1 MKKKLFILLA
11 LLVAMT
17 LVFVACKDD
26 PTPPDDTTVADQP
39 TEEPTQGE
47 EDPTQAPDTDPETPE
62 PGTDEPD
69 EPTTPAPDTDEPETP
84 APDTDEPETPEPETA
99 DPMEPVNV
107 FDAEDIQ
114 TVTGGDPN
122 NMTQDCLTLEDGF
135 VHIVPIGPDPYYY
148 PFAGVD
154 GARYVAIRYRTDATG
169 ADIQMYIGSTGGG
182 PSDDS
187 TMLRQPV
194 VADSEWHVAIFDT
207 QSLID
212 AGKYDGKYVSYFR
225 FDALEAGYKLNE
237 NGETYKNED
246 GTWARY
252 SLPEGCSI
260 DVAYIGFFHSEEAAK
275 KYDFDLNKA
284 PMWDADKSVILHQN
298 FDQFFLGNGT
308 PDDATI
314 NNLNLYHAVNIPNWD
329 KVATLPDFSVETLT
343 YWGWMAL
350 TAETVGTF
358 GYQID
363 MDDPIYDESFYFTP
377 EQPVVDAA
385 VNMGG
390 KTGTRYLIRINI
402 AGLDGTH
409 TVRVLYKDAEGN
421 EVCMNEITVNLPK
434 LPDDI
439 TDSFV
444 SDVSSNEVG
453 TTMDA
458 SDLAN
463 FFVTE
468 LPLPGSGVEANG
480 EGKLYHL
487 TSINDMYA
495 DVNGRY
501 FIKANVIDS
510 NGAGWMFAR
519 GYKVVN
525 SDEIIEKFDPAGG
538 FYKINNYYETDNAG
552 AMGGAGIYARLQ
564 GGKLYLMVKYY
575 NPETV
580 TRVGNKLYFIEAAGS
595 ELTLADNGSKVSVL
609 VDGVTYATIELSGSI
624 AYGDI
629 NEVQPAGEFAEKA
642 VVTLKDG
649 TTETIENTLIAAT
662 CQCQVGF
669 VARSGSFKFDSVA
682 VGSYSAIEV
691 PALEI
696 VTPEEPEPV
705 DPDAP
710 VLILTPEF
718 INGQALST
726 GGQTITQHIAT
737 SEIKTEDEITFVRL
751 TTSDGD
757 PYVALVN
764 IGSMLELP
772 PYMAFSY
779 RTNGSL
785 DAHVFIGSGAGWNGQ
800 GDVTSVAWNEDQ
812 QWNHTILDLNNA
824 GLTSIQNGLINYCRF
839 DFFTGKGAE
848 GDYMDVEYVAF
859 FNSAEA
865 AQKYYND
872 LHGIVEA
879 PKMPAEFSLS
889 LNQVNLG
896 KTLYFS
902 GAMSGYYFAAS
913 ENPADAVKVYS
924 EAVEGGYRM
933 YFMDGETKTY
943 LDIVYRDK
951 NKANVVLTTDPVGV
965 YVWNAEANTWTVT
978 IPEAEATFYLGTY
991 NSYNTIS
998 ASSVYYITGDNAA
1011 NVGVSQFVAV
1021 WGDMPHVH
1029 SYDNVT
1035 VIAPTCTEAGYTK
1048 HECSC
1053 GEYTTSDEVPATGHS
1068 YVMGVCS
1075 VCGAVDPDFVP
1086 AYKNETIT
1094 LAERAGGGPFGATKT
1109 FGQRYNIG
1117 VNILKAITVES
1128 MATYDD
1134 GDVNTW
1140 SLKVWQWNTDYA
1152 TTVAAEPLFV
1162 KLGENHKNNSHFSV
1176 LIEGVEIKGDFYYE
1190 VEYLTG
1196 SKQFTGWAAQ
1206 GTVIEGLET
1215 YAGGQLKDNHYA
1227 SSIIIGVPYDPNAPV
1242 ADITNKFESNVGSNA
1257 EGTDIRDSDLKNYF
1271 TIVYGAAEPHK
1282 VANGMYQ
1289 FGGINEMFAK
1299 ADGLYAFSANIQGAV
1314 IMADTLFVRG
1324 YHAVN
1329 FPENPAM
1336 LVNNYYEDDGDG
1348 STGGAGIYVT
1358 IKGDVLYIVVKAYNG
1373 DKSKGIQN
1381 YIYQLPANGGTNLTI
1396 ADDGKVVYV
1405 ILEGKLMAT
1414 VALSGETTYDRIT
1427 LPLDP
1432 GATFAKTAVVTLV
1445 DGTVAT
1451 IENTLV
1457 ASTYASQF
1465 GFAARAGQ
1473 INFLS
1478 TSVKGLSEIEIP
1490 DFPHVHTEETI
1501 PGKDAT
1507 CTEPGL
1513 TEGVK
1518 CPVCG
1523 EILVPQ
1529 EEIPAAGHN
1538 FVDGS
1543 CGICGEKDPDYVEPD
1558 APAADNATIDFTT
1571 TDQRTEYSTT
1581 VQVWKDGNFV
1591 LTNNKAASTSNIGD
1605 YFKPARFYANT
1616 ELIFAFPGMTKIVI
1630 DANSGKPVD
1639 GWVNCINDSNATV
1652 TKDGNIVTIVFT
1664 VPVDSFTIT
1673 IGAQVRANAIS
1684 VYAEKAPEEPAANEI
1699 QVSTTDTYSW
1709 IDAVEFT
1716 ATVSG
1721 TYTFDLPAGL
1731 GAWDVVKYDNFS
1743 GDPYV
1748 DFYANENGA
1757 SFSVDIAAGDTYAF
1771 YVGATTKG
1779 DWTITWSVEEKEIGG
1794 GDEPGTDDPEIPV
1807 DPADDI
1813 SGTYS
1818 TGGDDTLV
1826 IDMAAGTMVYTF
1838 TGTGG
1843 AINTIE
1849 YGISIADGIVTLS
1862 NANGPIVGPMAVY
1875 MGVLELDENGK
1886 PSVFHYNGYTYD
1898 VTAAGAVEP
1907 DPEQPEVG
1915 DLILVVGN
1923 NNITITDEIIAEG
1936 GIVYQLVVTEE
1947 GTYTVKGDFFVQFQ
1961 DAMGMTYGNGSYLT
1975 AGTYDVRLGT
1985 MLISVAGNYNAEVE
1999 FTAPEGGDVVDP
2011 EPSGNPVIESLPFT
2025 YEITTDGQDTFDVYY
2040 DFTAAEDVTLII
2052 SRPEGAL
2059 VSLSGNSNDWDTD
2072 EDGNYVLFVPAGET
2086 VCLNFWTMSPT
2097 TVGSFTVSAKA
2108 DEPEIVEHTV
2118 TFVANGETVKTET
2131 VVDGAAATAP
2141 EAPAVD
2147 GKWFAGWD
2155 VDFSAVS
2162 GDITVTAIYKDNG
2175 VFKHASNDELIVLG
2189 GKVPYSPFAP
2199 GAYDSWNNKLVLEV
2213 GSFTDIKDW
2222 GWAAFNSETF
2232 QYGYIINGGEPIWAD
2247 AYTVTA
2253 GQDIWN
2259 AINGLATNCSRFSGM
2274 LNAAALQMGDNNV
2287 KFCVKLD
2294 GGVVSVIR
2302 EYTVTIIEAAP
2313 ETEGNYD
2320 VPMDTWTVSGHKSG
2334 LTTSAADPA
2343 VGAAGY
2349 TQAAMLHQGSVG
2361 VGQVDLSKYSKVIVY
2376 YGIDNGAG
2384 TQATYNANGTNRI
2397 MVTTAD
2403 NHMSTQPGG
2412 TVLASQTYTLCG
2424 WAVKSVEIDLTGV
2437 DYEGPVYIT
2446 WDTLAGTFMLIGSI
2460 EFVV

>member
-1 MKKKLFILLA
+1 MKKKLLILLA

-26 PTPPDDTTVADQP
+26 PQPPVDDTTVADQP

-69 EPTTPAPDTDEPETP
+69 EPTTPAPDTDEPDTP
-84 APDTDEPETPEPETA
+84 APDTDEPDTPEPETK

-107 FDAEDIQ
+107 FDADDIQ

-260 DVAYIGFFHSEEAAK
+260 DVAYIGFFHSTEAAQ
-275 KYDFDLNKA
+275 KYNFEQYPPFCQIGDAGMKGHSFDTFYVNGQMYFPEDGNAGGKLNDINNTLTFA
-284 PMWDADKSVILHQN
+284 SAAELENITLRGWIG
-298 FDQFFLGNGT
+298 FDQAI
-308 PDDATI
+308 D
-314 NNLNLYHAVNIPNWD
+314 
-329 KVATLPDFSVETLT
+329 S
-343 YWGWMAL
+343 
-350 TAETVGTF
+350 F
-358 GYQID
+358 GYYVDNYEFVYGEFKTATEDGVLAAGGEFASRFEIKVPLEYLEG
-363 MDDPIYDESFYFTP
+363 DDHFVGFI
-377 EQPVVDAA
+377 VKLA
-385 VNMGG
+385 
-390 KTGTRYLIRINI
+390 
-402 AGLDGTH
+402 DGT
-409 TVRVLYKDAEGN
+409 VAQLRA
-421 EVCMNEITVNLPK
+421 EITIDLPELPK
-434 LPDDI
+434 DI

-444 SDVSSNEVG
+444 SDVNSNEVG
-453 TTMDA
+453 TNMDA

-463 FFVTE
+463 FFIVET
-468 LPLPGSGVEANG
+468 PLAPLDPNAACPIVVEG
-480 EGKLYHL
+480 ENKIYHL
-487 TSINDMYA
+487 TSISDFYA

-501 FIKANVIDS
+501 FFKANVINSD
-510 NGAGWMFAR
+510 GAGWMFAR

-525 SDEIIEKFDPAGG
+525 SDEIVEKFDPAGG
-538 FYKINNYYETDNAG
+538 FYKINNYYETDSAG

-609 VDGVTYATIELSGSI
+609 VDGVTYATIDLSGSI

-629 NEVQPAGEFAEKA
+629 NEVQPEGEFAEKA
-642 VVTLKDG
+642 VITLKDG

-662 CQCQVGF
+662 CQCQVGI
-669 VARSGSFKFDSVA
+669 VARAGSFKFDALA
-682 VGSYSAIEV
+682 VGAYSAIEV

-710 VLILTPEF
+710 VLVLTPEF

-726 GGQTITQHIAT
+726 GGMTFTQHIAT
-737 SEIKTEDEITFVRL
+737 SEVKTEDEITFVRL
-751 TTSDGD
+751 TTGGGD

-772 PYMAFSY
+772 PYMAISY
-779 RTNGSL
+779 RTNSAL
-785 DAHVFIGSGAGWNGQ
+785 DAHVFIGSGAGWNGN

-812 QWNHTILDLNNA
+812 QWNLTVIDLNNS

-839 DFFTGKGAE
+839 DFFTDKGAE

-889 LNQVNLG
+889 LDQVNLG

-1117 VNILKAITVES
+1117 ASILKAITVES

-1152 TTVAAEPLFV
+1152 TTVAAEPLFI

-1196 SKQFTGWAAQ
+1196 SKQFTGWTAQ

-1227 SSIIIGVPYDPNAPV
+1227 SSIIVGVPYDPNAPV
-1242 ADITNKFESNVGSNA
+1242 ADITNKFESNVGANA

-1271 TIVYGAAEPHK
+1271 TIVYGAADPHK

-1314 IMADTLFVRG
+1314 IMQDTLFVRG

-1405 ILEGKLMAT
+1405 ILEGNLMAT

-1529 EEIPAAGHN
+1529 EEIPVAGHN

-1543 CGICGEKDPDYVEPD
+1543 CGICGEKDPDYVDPD

-1616 ELIFAFPGMTKIVI
+1616 ELIFVFPGMTKIVI

-1673 IGAQVRANAIS
+1673 IGAQVRANAIT

-1699 QVSTTDTYSW
+1699 KVSTTDTYSW

-1721 TYTFDLPAGL
+1721 TYTFNLPAGL

-1748 DFYANENGA
+1748 DFYANENGE

-1838 TGTGG
+1838 AGRGG
-1843 AINTIE
+1843 AMNTVE
-1849 YGISIADGIVTLS
+1849 YGISIADGVVTLS
-1862 NANGPIVGPMAVY
+1862 NANGPITGPMAVY

-1886 PSVFHYNGYTYD
+1886 PSKFYYNGYTYD
-1898 VTAAGAVEP
+1898 VTAAGAVDPE
-1907 DPEQPEVG
+1907 PEQPEVG

-1961 DAMGMTYGNGSYLT
+1961 DTMGMTYGNGSYLT

-1985 MLISVAGNYNAEVE
+1985 MLISAAGNYNAEVE
-1999 FTAPEGGDVVDP
+1999 FTAPEGGDVVEPEPDP
-2011 EPSGNPVIESLPFT
+2011 EPSGNPVIESLPFS
-2025 YEITTDGQDTFDVYY
+2025 YEVPAEGLSMDGVYY
-2040 DFTAAEDVTLII
+2040 DYTATEQITLVITK
-2052 SRPEGAL
+2052 PAGGL
-2059 VSLSGNSNDWDTD
+2059 VSPTATNNWDNDA
-2072 EDGNYVLFVPAGET
+2072 DGNYVLVVNAGET
-2086 VCLNFWTMSPT
+2086 ISLNFWSMSGIT
-2097 TVGSFTVSAKA
+2097 EGVFTVS
-2108 DEPEIVEHTV
+2108 V
-2118 TFVANGETVKTET
+2118 
-2131 VVDGAAATAP
+2131 
-2141 EAPAVD
+2141 
-2147 GKWFAGWD
+2147 
-2155 VDFSAVS
+2155 
-2162 GDITVTAIYKDNG
+2162 
-2175 VFKHASNDELIVLG
+2175 
-2189 GKVPYSPFAP
+2189 
-2199 GAYDSWNNKLVLEV
+2199 
-2213 GSFTDIKDW
+2213 
-2222 GWAAFNSETF
+2222 
-2232 QYGYIINGGEPIWAD
+2232 
-2247 AYTVTA
+2247 
-2253 GQDIWN
+2253 
-2259 AINGLATNCSRFSGM
+2259 
-2274 LNAAALQMGDNNV
+2274 
-2287 KFCVKLD
+2287 
-2294 GGVVSVIR
+2294 
-2302 EYTVTIIEAAP
+2302 
-2313 ETEGNYD
+2313 
-2320 VPMDTWTVSGHKSG
+2320 
-2334 LTTSAADPA
+2334 
-2343 VGAAGY
+2343 
-2349 TQAAMLHQGSVG
+2349 QA
-2361 VGQVDLSKYSKVIVY
+2361 
-2376 YGIDNGAG
+2376 
-2384 TQATYNANGTNRI
+2384 
-2397 MVTTAD
+2397 
-2403 NHMSTQPGG
+2403 
-2412 TVLASQTYTLCG
+2412 
-2424 WAVKSVEIDLTGV
+2424 
-2437 DYEGPVYIT
+2437 
-2446 WDTLAGTFMLIGSI
+2446 
-2460 EFVV
+2460 